1 MEPISES
8 DPPEVVIARVL
19 GRVDAWHTARAWRA
33 SVRARAARLEA
44 AEQRALELAQRRARQ
59 RAAIRAYYK
68 VAGPIDY

>member
-19 GRVDAWHTARAWRA
+19 GRVEAWHSARAWRA
-33 SVRARAARLEA
+33 SVRARQAQLQANEERARQL
-44 AEQRALELAQRRARQ
+44 AERRARQ

-68 VAGPIDY
+68 VAGPIEY